1 MKKKLIYTVLCLV
14 VALPAAAQKYYNDA
28 ISITGVSLWQQGES
42 LYIDMQIDMRNLK
55 VDNDRTLTLTPMLV
69 SADHNL
75 TLPEIIING
84 RRRQKAYVRSMA
96 LNSET
101 NLGVPSNKKE
111 VISYTQIIPYQPW
124 MENASLNLE
133 ENRCGCGCHQE
144 GVAQELMPN

>member
-1 MKKKLIYTVLCLV
+1 MKKKLIYAVLCLV

-96 LNSET
+96 LN
-101 NLGVPSNKKE
+101 G
-111 VISYTQIIPYQPW
+111 
-124 MENASLNLE
+124 ENQSGSAI
-133 ENRCGCGCHQE
+133 Q
-144 GVAQELMPN
+144 